1 VDKLLNGRIDEPSKL
16 TILQMLADLALEV
29 KCPVFVY
36 SSALQPTPKPDYAPE
51 YSRIS
56 KKAIESHCRQLGELG
71 LNWM

>member
-1 VDKLLNGRIDEPSKL
+1 
-16 TILQMLADLALEV
+16 MLADLALEV

-51 YSRIS
+51 YSRVS